1 MGSAQSSGQIVPKMP
16 LQRRWIHHFL
26 NDNKIEGSKNVLLLI
41 VSGTSE
47 VTIDE
52 IGEIND
58 YIQSEAKTNV
68 DIIMGVGE
76 DDSLGDA
83 ISVTIIA
90 TGFNPE
96 QQSEISKIA
105 SKKIVHKL
113 VEERQAKVVPKA
125 EAVAPAPAPA
135 VTRHVLH
142 EEDFIE
148 EVKIVKSKETEPV
161 TPIVEPLDEV
171 VTFEEVK
178 AVEPVEEEVNDIA
191 VQFEHVQAPI
201 VEQDFEITNI
211 TPKEEEAEMTEEDK
225 KDQFSFTFDL
235 PIQNVKKEEVK
246 EIRTLENF
254 NINDIEIVG
263 LEEIIP
269 ETNTI
274 PLNEDKIR
282 HSLEDEFSAEIK
294 SLKSISDAEKEEE
307 EDMNFELKIAK
318 ENVTGNSVEE
328 AIEDKDVSPMNLT
341 IAELRNRA
349 EIRRKKMKD
358 FNYKFIN
365 KLNHSIDDIES
376 EPAYKRM
383 GVNLDDVPSSSETD
397 KNKSRMTL
405 GTDDNDEIQLRSN
418 NSFLHD
424 NVD

>member
-1 MGSAQSSGQIVPKMP
+1 M
-16 LQRRWIHHFL
+16 
-26 NDNKIEGSKNVLLLI
+26 
-41 VSGTSE
+41 
-47 VTIDE
+47 
-52 IGEIND
+52 
-58 YIQSEAKTNV
+58 
-68 DIIMGVGE
+68 
-76 DDSLGDA
+76 
-83 ISVTIIA
+83 
-90 TGFNPE
+90 
-96 QQSEISKIA
+96 
-105 SKKIVHKL
+105 
-113 VEERQAKVVPKA
+113 
-125 EAVAPAPAPA
+125 
-135 VTRHVLH
+135 
-142 EEDFIE
+142 
-148 EVKIVKSKETEPV
+148 
-161 TPIVEPLDEV
+161 
-171 VTFEEVK
+171 
-178 AVEPVEEEVNDIA
+178 
-191 VQFEHVQAPI
+191 
-201 VEQDFEITNI
+201 
-211 TPKEEEAEMTEEDK
+211 
-225 KDQFSFTFDL
+225 
-235 PIQNVKKEEVK
+235 
-246 EIRTLENF
+246 
-254 NINDIEIVG
+254 
-263 LEEIIP
+263 
-269 ETNTI
+269 
-274 PLNEDKIR
+274 NEDKIR

>member
-1 MGSAQSSGQIVPKMP
+1 
-16 LQRRWIHHFL
+16 
-26 NDNKIEGSKNVLLLI
+26 
-41 VSGTSE
+41 
-47 VTIDE
+47 
-52 IGEIND
+52 
-58 YIQSEAKTNV
+58 
-68 DIIMGVGE
+68 
-76 DDSLGDA
+76 
-83 ISVTIIA
+83 
-90 TGFNPE
+90 
-96 QQSEISKIA
+96 
-105 SKKIVHKL
+105 
-113 VEERQAKVVPKA
+113 
-125 EAVAPAPAPA
+125 

-148 EVKIVKSKETEPV
+148 EVKVIKSEETEPV
-161 TPIVEPLDEV
+161 TPIIEPLDEV

-178 AVEPVEEEVNDIA
+178 AVEPIEEEVNDIA
-191 VQFEHVQAPI
+191 VQFEHVQAPV

-211 TPKEEEAEMTEEDK
+211 TPQEEEVEMSEEDK

-235 PIQNVKKEEVK
+235 PIQSVQKEEVK
-246 EIRTLENF
+246 EVRTLESF

-269 ETNTI
+269 ETNAI

-282 HSLEDEFSAEIK
+282 HSLEDEFAAEIK
-294 SLKSISDAEKEEE
+294 SLKSISDSEKEEE

-318 ENVTGNSVEE
+318 ENVTGNNVEE
-328 AIEDKDVSPMNLT
+328 AIEEKDVSPMNLT